1 MYRADSAGVA
11 VVRHARGLAQ
21 PRLVEL
27 CVGKE
32 DAKCRVA
39 DEFFLRRVE
48 LLHQHPLGIQ
58 KHLAVVGAQAGD
70 LAACLKV
77 VNVAHRVDRD
87 ERTDLQ
93 VAHLHGVAADAG
105 FHAVV
110 HAQQLADSRTCARAV
125 VAVAVVAGLGVDAGR
140 VGHGCIG
147 PGAGVGHGQI
157 EQVGLADEGH
167 FCHTYVKTNAAFLE
181 IPHDAACGI
190 QPEGAA
196 ARQHNGVDD
205 LRRRQRLEQLALP
218 RGRPAAAHIQSRR
231 GAILAQQHH
240 CAARARRRV
249 FRLTDL
255 EVVKGCNGDF
265 FHGSVLSAM
274 PLYRII
280 IDHCTPHAPP
290 AQQKIPPGAKPGR
303 DGRSGVIQTR
313 GHRIF
318 PSIF

>member
-1 MYRADSAGVA
+1 MHRADGAGVA
-11 VVRHARGLAQ
+11 VVRHTRGLAQ

-27 CVGKE
+27 CIGEK

-39 DEFFLRRVE
+39 DKFFLRRVE

-58 KHLAVVGAQAGD
+58 KRFAVVSPQPGD
-70 LAACLKV
+70 LAARLKIV
-77 VNVAHRVDRD
+77 DVSHRVDRD
-87 ERTDLQ
+87 ERADLQ

-110 HAQQLADSRTCARAV
+110 HAQQLADSRTSTRAV
-125 VAVAVVAGLGVDAGR
+125 VSVAVVAGFGVDAGR

-167 FCHTYVKTNAAFLE
+167 FRHTYVKADAVLLE

-190 QPEGAA
+190 QSEGAA

-205 LRRRQRLEQLALP
+205 LRRRQRLEQLALS
-218 RGRPAAAHIQSRR
+218 RGRPAAAHIQPRR
-231 GAILAQQHH
+231 SAVLAQQHH
-240 CAARARRRV
+240 RAARARRRV

-265 FHGSVLSAM
+265 FHGSVLSANAASPYYR
-274 PLYRII
+274 PLYTTR
-280 IDHCTPHAPP
+280 APRATKNP
-290 AQQKIPPGAKPGR
+290 AGRQAKAGWQ
-303 DGRSGVIQTR
+303 G
-313 GHRIF
+313 
-318 PSIF
+318 

>member
-1 MYRADSAGVA
+1 MYRADGAGVA

-39 DEFFLRRVE
+39 DKFFLRRVE

-58 KHLAVVGAQAGD
+58 KRLAVVGPQPGD
-70 LAACLKV
+70 LAARLEV
-77 VNVAHRVDRD
+77 VDVAHGVDRD
-87 ERTDLQ
+87 ERADLQ
-93 VAHLHGVAADAG
+93 VAHLYGVAADAR

-110 HAQQLADSRTCARAV
+110 HAQQLSDGRTGARAV

-167 FCHTYVKTNAAFLE
+167 FRHTYVKADAAFLE

-205 LRRRQRLEQLALP
+205 LRCRQRLEQLALP

-231 GAILAQQHH
+231 GAVLAQQHH
-240 CAARARRRV
+240 RAARARRRV

-265 FHGSVLSAM
+265 FHGSILSANAALPYYR
-274 PLYRII
+274 PLYTTR
-280 IDHCTPHAPP
+280 APRATKNP
-290 AQQKIPPGAKPGR
+290 AGRKAGAGW
-303 DGRSGVIQTR
+303 
-313 GHRIF
+313 
-318 PSIF
+318 

>member
-1 MYRADSAGVA
+1 MHRADGAGVA

-27 CVGKE
+27 CIGEK

-39 DEFFLRRVE
+39 DKFFLRRVE

-58 KHLAVVGAQAGD
+58 KRFAVVSPQPGD
-70 LAACLKV
+70 LAARLKIV
-77 VNVAHRVDRD
+77 DVSHRVDRD
-87 ERTDLQ
+87 ERADLQ

-110 HAQQLADSRTCARAV
+110 HAQQLADSRTSTRAV
-125 VAVAVVAGLGVDAGR
+125 VSVAVVAGFGVDAGR

-167 FCHTYVKTNAAFLE
+167 FRHTYVKADAVLLE

-190 QPEGAA
+190 QSEGAA

-205 LRRRQRLEQLALP
+205 LRRRQQLALP
-218 RGRPAAAHIQSRR
+218 RGRPAAAHIKPRR
-231 GAILAQQHH
+231 GAVLAQQHH
-240 CAARARRRV
+240 RAARARRRV

-255 EVVKGCNGDF
+255 KVVKGCNGDF
-265 FHGSVLSAM
+265 FHGSVLSANAAS
-274 PLYRII
+274 P
-280 IDHCTPHAPP
+280 
-290 AQQKIPPGAKPGR
+290 
-303 DGRSGVIQTR
+303 
-313 GHRIF
+313 
-318 PSIF
+318 